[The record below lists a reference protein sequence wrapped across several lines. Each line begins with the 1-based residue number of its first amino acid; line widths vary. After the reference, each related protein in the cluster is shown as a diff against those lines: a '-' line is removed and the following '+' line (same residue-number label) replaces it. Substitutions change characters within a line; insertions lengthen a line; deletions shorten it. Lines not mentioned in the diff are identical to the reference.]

1 LDNREDDVT
10 MVAVVTGGG
19 SGIGEACALRLAGD
33 GFAVAILDANRAGA
47 ERVAAAIGDRGGR
60 AEAHVCDVADSAAL
74 GDIAARVEAEAGPVE
89 VLVTA
94 AGIINNPSTLM
105 AMDTAEHDRVWEVN
119 YHGTVRTLRA
129 FVPAMER
136 RGRGAVVTVGSIN
149 SFAPLPLPAYNP
161 SKVAIKGLTE
171 MLAVEC
177 GRHGVRVNGVAPGYT
192 MTPAIVSRIEKGE
205 RDPAA
210 IKATCALDMLI
221 EPHHIAA
228 AVSFLCSEDAAAI
241 TGVMLPVDAGHLVG
255 VHYRSFAGGMPWD
268 QRPA

>member
-1 LDNREDDVT
+1 MST
-10 MVAVVTGGG
+10 MVERIAVVTGGG

-33 GFAVAILDANRAGA
+33 GFAVAVLDLDRAGA
-47 ERVAAAIGDRGGR
+47 ERVAAAIREGGGR
-60 AEAHVCDVADSAAL
+60 AEAHVCDVADAAAL
-74 GDIAARVEAEAGPVE
+74 GDVAVRVEAELGPVE
-89 VLVTA
+89 ALVTA

-105 AMDTAEHDRVWEVN
+105 EMDTAEHDRVWQVN

-136 RGRGAVVTVGSIN
+136 RRRGAVVTVGSIN
-149 SFAPLPLPAYNP
+149 SFGPLPLPAYNP

-205 RDPAA
+205 RDPEA

-221 EPHHIAA
+221 EPRHIAA
-228 AVSFLCSEDAAAI
+228 AVAFLCSEDAAAI

-255 VHYRSFAGGMPWD
+255 VHYRSFAGGMPWE
-268 QRPA
+268 R